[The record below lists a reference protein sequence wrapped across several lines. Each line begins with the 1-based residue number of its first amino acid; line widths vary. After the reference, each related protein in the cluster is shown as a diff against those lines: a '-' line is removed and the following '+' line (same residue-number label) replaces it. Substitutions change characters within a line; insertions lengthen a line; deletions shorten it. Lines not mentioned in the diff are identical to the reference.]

1 MKKTLISVRDTE
13 VTFIIQNNNDKQN
26 NNNKNRET

>member
-13 VTFIIQNNNDKQN
+13 VTFIIQNNND
-26 NNNKNRET
+26 NNKNRET

>member
-13 VTFIIQNNNDKQN
+13 VTFIIQNNNDT
-26 NNNKNRET
+26 NKNRET